1 MRIDLDLWRASVIE
15 SPCMCPAVSE
25 SVDTVYNVVQVFAIP
40 GGAQAKV
47 EDMSRAL
54 LSHVSQI
61 PGKSFFQQVT
71 SGSNQPLADFGKK
84 LAVSMQPQQIFT
96 HLRIRWNYKY
106 KVKTHFFATLFT
118 VCLL

>member
-1 MRIDLDLWRASVIE
+1 MLHKHDPWSKFRLEQDLTISFSSFKFCILPQRINWIITLLTFLLVCLFMFA
-15 SPCMCPAVSE
+15 
-25 SVDTVYNVVQVFAIP
+25 QVFAIP

-71 SGSNQPLADFGKK
+71 SGASNQPLADFGKK
-84 LAVSMQPQQIFT
+84 LAVSTPS
-96 HLRIRWNYKY
+96 
-106 KVKTHFFATLFT
+106 
-118 VCLL
+118 

>member
-1 MRIDLDLWRASVIE
+1 
-15 SPCMCPAVSE
+15 
-25 SVDTVYNVVQVFAIP
+25 VFAIP

-71 SGSNQPLADFGKK
+71 SGGSNQPLADFGKK
-84 LAVSMQPQQIFT
+84 LAVRT
-96 HLRIRWNYKY
+96 Y
-106 KVKTHFFATLFT
+106 VKACLWSFKRKLKTFLFRHAFSSS
-118 VCLL
+118 

>member
-1 MRIDLDLWRASVIE
+1 MFV
-15 SPCMCPAVSE
+15 VG
-25 SVDTVYNVVQVFAIP
+25 VQVFAIA

-71 SGSNQPLADFGKK
+71 SGGSTQPLADFGKK
-84 LAVSMQPQQIFT
+84 LAVSVVCRYGGVPSLVSVMCLSTVPTFG
-96 HLRIRWNYKY
+96 LWEP
-106 KVKTHFFATLFT
+106 VKCVVAEF
-118 VCLL
+118 

>member
-1 MRIDLDLWRASVIE
+1 VTLL
-15 SPCMCPAVSE
+15 
-25 SVDTVYNVVQVFAIP
+25 QVFAIP

-71 SGSNQPLADFGKK
+71 SGGSSQPLADFGKK
-84 LAVSMQPQQIFT
+84 LAVSN
-96 HLRIRWNYKY
+96 LRRVKLMAKY
-106 KVKTHFFATLFT
+106 GFQTKEAR
-118 VCLL
+118 

>member
-1 MRIDLDLWRASVIE
+1 ME
-15 SPCMCPAVSE
+15 
-25 SVDTVYNVVQVFAIP
+25 QVFAIP

-84 LAVSMQPQQIFT
+84 LAVSVC
-96 HLRIRWNYKY
+96 NCNKY
-106 KVKTHFFATLFT
+106 FYTWRVIYNK
-118 VCLL
+118 

>member
-1 MRIDLDLWRASVIE
+1 
-15 SPCMCPAVSE
+15 MCPAVSE

>member
-1 MRIDLDLWRASVIE
+1 MYLLTYLLTYLHV
-15 SPCMCPAVSE
+15 
-25 SVDTVYNVVQVFAIP
+25 NVMQVFAIP

-84 LAVSMQPQQIFT
+84 LAVSICSIA
-96 HLRIRWNYKY
+96 L
-106 KVKTHFFATLFT
+106 
-118 VCLL
+118 

>member
-1 MRIDLDLWRASVIE
+1 MLSVGLT
-15 SPCMCPAVSE
+15 AW
-25 SVDTVYNVVQVFAIP
+25 QVFAIP

-71 SGSNQPLADFGKK
+71 SGGSNQPLADFGKK
-84 LAVSMQPQQIFT
+84 LAVRT
-96 HLRIRWNYKY
+96 H
-106 KVKTHFFATLFT
+106 VKAYLSSSESCQTAFL
-118 VCLL
+118 

>member
-1 MRIDLDLWRASVIE
+1 M
-15 SPCMCPAVSE
+15 
-25 SVDTVYNVVQVFAIP
+25 NVRSQVFAIP

-71 SGSNQPLADFGKK
+71 SGGSGQPLADFGKK
-84 LAVSMQPQQIFT
+84 LAVSIT
-96 HLRIRWNYKY
+96 SSGVLWGGVYAGIRRIPSSR
-106 KVKTHFFATLFT
+106 FF
-118 VCLL
+118 

>member
-1 MRIDLDLWRASVIE
+1 VL
-15 SPCMCPAVSE
+15 
-25 SVDTVYNVVQVFAIP
+25 SVDWTAWQVFAIP

-71 SGSNQPLADFGKK
+71 SGGSNQPLADFGKK
-84 LAVSMQPQQIFT
+84 LAV
-96 HLRIRWNYKY
+96 RIRQGLSVVFRKLPDSRSLRRS
-106 KVKTHFFATLFT
+106 FA
-118 VCLL
+118 VA

>member
-1 MRIDLDLWRASVIE
+1 M
-15 SPCMCPAVSE
+15 
-25 SVDTVYNVVQVFAIP
+25 FAIA

-84 LAVSMQPQQIFT
+84 LAVST
-96 HLRIRWNYKY
+96 AENYI
-106 KVKTHFFATLFT
+106 HWLC
-118 VCLL
+118 VCGTTGLT

>member
-1 MRIDLDLWRASVIE
+1 MVKIHGHSKYKNAAEVVGATSSKDTPVPSTVGEKGFLLWD
-15 SPCMCPAVSE
+15 CW
-25 SVDTVYNVVQVFAIP
+25 TQVFAIT

-71 SGSNQPLADFGKK
+71 SGGTNQPLADFGKK
-84 LAVSMQPQQIFT
+84 LAVSIDTYVPTISKQVS
-96 HLRIRWNYKY
+96 KS
-106 KVKTHFFATLFT
+106 
-118 VCLL
+118 

>member
-1 MRIDLDLWRASVIE
+1 MFGGTLNLALYIYLSYWKTNQLTSLLR
-15 SPCMCPAVSE
+15 
-25 SVDTVYNVVQVFAIP
+25 TVQVFAIP

-84 LAVSMQPQQIFT
+84 LAVSVYATARDIST
-96 HLRIRWNYKY
+96 SDELRWVIIQ
-106 KVKTHFFATLFT
+106 
-118 VCLL
+118 

>member
-1 MRIDLDLWRASVIE
+1 MFA
-15 SPCMCPAVSE
+15 
-25 SVDTVYNVVQVFAIP
+25 QVFAIP

-71 SGSNQPLADFGKK
+71 SGASNQPLADFGKK
-84 LAVSMQPQQIFT
+84 LAVSTPS
-96 HLRIRWNYKY
+96 
-106 KVKTHFFATLFT
+106 
-118 VCLL
+118 